1 MKKSL
6 ITLLSILIVV
16 CTISYAEAKSVTSN
30 SNLASAIRLYKAGNY
45 SQSYELL
52 HKITQKDPSNA
63 VACYYLAMTSV
74 QIGKKDEAIDN
85 YSKVITLA
93 PNSKLGDYATKGK
106 TCIET
111 PDKCNAPADEGSSF
125 DKFVRSTFGSGFSQ
139 EAKNEYEKKKIENMM
154 REMNRKDDIT
164 PNKFKEFKD
173 YSSEAPT
180 NDEIVAALR
189 VLQKAGL
196 TGTGLNV
203 GGNGF
208 GYNSD
213 LSLINGTQNNSYN
226 NYEMLNMLLG
236 NRNSSS
242 LSPQVIQSLLTSQM
256 SAGF

>member
-6 ITLLSILIVV
+6 VSLLSVLIVIS
-16 CTISYAEAKSVTSN
+16 TISFADAKSVTSN

-52 HKITQKDPSNA
+52 HKITAKDPGNA

-74 QIGKKDEAIDN
+74 QIGKKEEAIEN

-106 TCIET
+106 VCIET
-111 PDKCNAPADEGSSF
+111 PDKCNAPVDEGSAF
-125 DKFVRSTFGSGFSQ
+125 DKFVRSTFGSGFST

-154 REMNRKDDIT
+154 REMNRKDDLT
-164 PNKFKEFKD
+164 PNRFKEFKD
-173 YSSEAPT
+173 YSSQAPS

-189 VLQKAGL
+189 VLQSAGISVN
-196 TGTGLNV
+196 TGVSGM
-203 GGNGF
+203 

-213 LSLINGTQNNSYN
+213 LSFINGNQNN